1 MFIQGFLGAFYVA
14 ITAVSSFMR
23 LASMR
28 RISHKTRGRD
38 SAEFMPELI
47 GIWIRIVIMEKEKWD
62 GFERCSED
70 EIDRNWC

>member
-1 MFIQGFLGAFYVA
+1 
-14 ITAVSSFMR
+14 
-23 LASMR
+23 MR

-47 GIWIRIVIMEKEKWD
+47 GVWIRIVIMEKGKWD
-62 GFERCSED
+62 SFERCSED

>member
-1 MFIQGFLGAFYVA
+1 MA
-14 ITAVSSFMR
+14 ITDVSSFMR
-23 LASMR
+23 LASMG

-47 GIWIRIVIMEKEKWD
+47 GVWIRIVVMEKGKRD
-62 GFERCSED
+62 RFARCSKD

>member
-1 MFIQGFLGAFYVA
+1 
-14 ITAVSSFMR
+14 MR
-23 LASMR
+23 LASMG

-47 GIWIRIVIMEKEKWD
+47 GVCIRIMVMEKGKRD
-62 GFERCSED
+62 RFERCSKD